1 MTPMRQLLCRAALA
15 ALVVVLGGVGAV
27 DRAEASHE
35 SRKNWVVRAVEKTRD
50 SIVAVK
56 VEKAGEWGSKE
67 VIGTG
72 VIIDES
78 GYVVTNHHVVS
89 SAERITV
96 RLADQT
102 ALRGTVLS
110 DDAAHDL
117 AIVRLAG
124 GRKLKALRF
133 APAGDLMVGED
144 VIAIGHPFGYN
155 YTVSTGIVSA
165 LGREIEMPSGYTLTN
180 LIQTNASINPG
191 NSGGPLLNHDGE
203 LIGINVALREGAQ
216 GIAFALNA
224 DSVQSVLSKQL
235 SARKVAG
242 VRLGIVC
249 REVLRGD
256 DEDRQRVVV
265 DEVTERSPAARAGLK
280 QGDVIVRV
288 GDRSVGNRFD
298 LERSLFGHRAGDQVQ
313 AAIVRQG
320 KTTLIS
326 LTLGGVDEGERVSS
340 LARARGE

>member
-1 MTPMRQLLCRAALA
+1 MTPMRQLVWRAALA
-15 ALVVVLGGVGAV
+15 ALVVVLSGVGTEP
-27 DRAEASHE
+27 RAEASHE

-56 VEKAGEWGSKE
+56 VDKAGEWGTKE
-67 VIGTG
+67 IIGTG

-96 RLADQT
+96 RLADHT
-102 ALRGTVLS
+102 ALRATVQI
-110 DDAAHDL
+110 DDPAHDL
-117 AIVRLAG
+117 AILRLPRG
-124 GRKLKALRF
+124 YKFKALTF
-133 APAGDLMVGED
+133 APGSDLMVGED

-203 LIGINVALREGAQ
+203 MIGINVALREGAQ
-216 GIAFALNA
+216 GIAFSLNA
-224 DSVQSVLSKQL
+224 DTVQSVLSQHL

-242 VRLGIVC
+242 VRLGVVC

-265 DEVTERSPAARAGLK
+265 DEVAERSPAARAGLR

-298 LERSLFGHRAGDQVQ
+298 LERSLFGHKAGDQVE
-313 AAIVRQG
+313 AAIIRQG
-320 KTTLIS
+320 KQTRIS
-326 LTLGGVDEGERVSS
+326 LTLGAVDGGERVTALSG
-340 LARARGE
+340 ARGE